1 MPLFQYKA
9 ADAQGGI
16 LEGEMEARAVDSVA
30 EHLQAQG
37 FLPIQIEEA
46 TLGKSGG
53 WLSGFARARVSQ
65 DEIALMTREIATLLR
80 AGLPLDRAL
89 EIAINL
95 SSNDEVAE
103 ILNEVRQDVR
113 GGASL
118 SAAMEA
124 QKGVFSR
131 FYLNMIRAGE
141 AGGAL
146 EVVMV
151 RLTEFMERAKE
162 LKETVK
168 SALVY
173 PVILIMVAVVSVVV
187 LLIFVV
193 PQFTQMFEE
202 SGKALPLATQIVVA
216 AGEFFR
222 VWWWALIG
230 GGIASYALFKR
241 QMADPDSR
249 YRWDERFLGLPLV
262 GDLLAKI
269 EMARFSRTLGT
280 LLDNGV
286 SLLVALSIVKE
297 TLGNSVMAE
306 RIDEVSAKLR
316 EGKGLGYPL
325 LEAEV
330 FPRLGVH
337 MVMVGE
343 ETGRLSEMLIQVA
356 DVFDREV
363 QTAVKRTLSLL
374 EPALILGLG
383 LIIGAI
389 IMSILVAI
397 LSVNELAGL
406 TGR

>member
-9 ADAQGGI
+9 VDAQGSI
-16 LEGEMEARAVDSVA
+16 LEGEMDARASNFVA

-37 FLPIQIEEA
+37 YMPIQIEEA
-46 TLGKSGG
+46 DAGSGGG
-53 WLSGFARARVSQ
+53 WLASFGRARVSQ
-65 DEIALMTREIATLLR
+65 DDIAMMTREIATLLR
-80 AGLPLDRAL
+80 AGLPLDRAV
-89 EIAINL
+89 EVVINL
-95 SSNDEVAE
+95 SDNDEVAE
-103 ILNEVRQDVR
+103 ILGEVRKDVR
-113 GGASL
+113 GGSSL
-118 SAAMEA
+118 YAAMEA
-124 QKGVFSR
+124 RKGVFSR

-151 RLTEFMERAKE
+151 RLTEFMERAKD
-162 LKETVK
+162 LRETVK

-173 PVILIMVAVVSVVV
+173 PVILVMVAVVSVVV

-202 SGKALPLATQIVVA
+202 SGKALPLPTQIVIA
-216 AGEFFR
+216 AGEFFQA
-222 VWWWALIG
+222 WWWALIG
-230 GGIASYALFKR
+230 GGLALFVLFRR
-241 QMADPDSR
+241 QMADPDGR

-262 GDLLAKI
+262 GDLIAKI

-286 SLLVALSIVKE
+286 SLLSALSIVKE
-297 TLGNSVMAE
+297 TMSNSVMAE
-306 RIDEVSAKLR
+306 RLDEVAAKLR
-316 EGKGLGYPL
+316 EGKGLGAPL
-325 LEAEV
+325 LEADV

-383 LIIGAI
+383 LVIGAI

-397 LSVNELAGL
+397 LSVNELAA
-406 TGR
+406 

>member
-9 ADAQGGI
+9 ADAQGSI
-16 LEGEMEARAVDSVA
+16 LEGEMEARAPDSVA

-37 FLPIQIEEA
+37 FMPIHIEEA
-46 TLGKSGG
+46 MAGSGGG
-53 WLSGFARARVSQ
+53 WLGGFGRARVSQ
-65 DEIALMTREIATLLR
+65 DEIAMMTREISTLLR

-89 EIAINL
+89 EIVINL
-95 SSNDEVAE
+95 SANDDVAE
-103 ILNEVRQDVR
+103 ILDEVRQDVR
-113 GGASL
+113 GGSSL
-118 SAAMEA
+118 YAAMEA

-162 LKETVK
+162 LRETVK

-173 PVILIMVAVVSVVV
+173 PAILVMVAVVSVIV

-193 PQFTQMFEE
+193 PQFSQMFEE
-202 SGKALPLATQIVVA
+202 SGKALPVPTQIVIG
-216 AGEFFR
+216 AGEFFQA
-222 VWWWALIG
+222 WWWALIG
-230 GGIASYALFKR
+230 GSLVLYVLFKR
-241 QMADPDSR
+241 QMANPDSR
-249 YRWDERFLGLPLV
+249 YRWDELLLALPLI
-262 GDLLAKI
+262 GDLVAKI

-286 SLLVALSIVKE
+286 SLLSALSIVKE
-297 TLGNSVMAE
+297 TLSNSVMAE
-306 RIDEVSAKLR
+306 RIDEVSIKLR
-316 EGKGLGYPL
+316 EGKGLGAPL
-325 LEAEV
+325 MEAEV

-383 LIIGAI
+383 LVIGAI

-397 LSVNELAGL
+397 LSVNELAV
-406 TGR
+406 

>member
-9 ADAQGGI
+9 ADAQGGV
-16 LEGEMEARAVDSVA
+16 LEGEMEARTPDALA
-30 EHLQAQG
+30 EHLHAQG
-37 FLPIQIEEA
+37 YMPILIEEA
-46 TLGKSGG
+46 VTSGG
-53 WLSGFARARVSQ
+53 GGGFFGLGRARVSQ
-65 DEIALMTREIATLLR
+65 DDIAMMTRELATLLR

-89 EIAINL
+89 EIVINL
-95 SSNDEVAE
+95 STRDEVAE
-103 ILNEVRQDVR
+103 VLNEVRQDVR

-118 SAAMEA
+118 YAAMEA

-131 FYLNMIRAGE
+131 FYLNMVRAGE

-146 EVVMV
+146 GVVMD

-162 LKETVK
+162 LRETVK

-173 PVILIMVAVVSVVV
+173 PTILVLVAVASVMV

-202 SGKALPLATQIVVA
+202 SGKALPLPTQIVVA
-216 AGEFFR
+216 AGEFVR
-222 VWWWALIG
+222 TWWWALLG
-230 GGIASYALFKR
+230 GCLALYVLMK
-241 QMADPDSR
+241 QQLADPDSR
-249 YRWDERFLGLPLV
+249 YRWDERILALPLV
-262 GDLLAKI
+262 GDLVAKI

-286 SLLVALSIVKE
+286 SLLPALSIVKE
-297 TLGNSVMAE
+297 TLSNSVMAE
-306 RIDEVSAKLR
+306 RLDEVSSKLR
-316 EGKGLGYPL
+316 EGKGLGVTL
-325 LEAEV
+325 MEAEV
-330 FPRLGVH
+330 FPKLGVH

-356 DVFDREV
+356 DIFDREV
-363 QTAVKRTLSLL
+363 QAAVKRTLSLL
-374 EPALILGLG
+374 EPVLILGLG

-397 LSVNELAGL
+397 LSVNELAV
-406 TGR
+406 

>member
-1 MPLFQYKA
+1 MPLYRYKA
-9 ADAQGGI
+9 ADPQGGV
-16 LEGEMEARAVDSVA
+16 LEGEMEARTAEAVA
-30 EHLQAQG
+30 MHLQAQN
-37 FLPIQIEEA
+37 FMVLAVEEA
-46 TLGKSGG
+46 LAASGGG
-53 WLSGFARARVSQ
+53 WLSGFGRARVSQ
-65 DEIALMTREIATLLR
+65 DDIAMMTREIATLLR

-89 EIAINL
+89 EIVINL
-95 SSNDEVAE
+95 SANDEVAD
-103 ILNEVRQDVR
+103 ILNDVRQDVR

-118 SAAMEA
+118 YSALEA

-146 EVVMV
+146 EVVML

-162 LKETVK
+162 LRETVK

-173 PVILIMVAVVSVVV
+173 PTILIMVAVISVVV

-216 AGEFFR
+216 SGEFFKT
-222 VWWWALIG
+222 WWWALIG
-230 GGIASYALFKR
+230 GGLALYALFQR
-241 QMADPDSR
+241 QMADPESR
-249 YRWDERFLGLPLV
+249 YTWDERFLALPLI
-262 GDLLAKI
+262 GDLVAKI

-280 LLDNGV
+280 LIDNGV
-286 SLLVALSIVKE
+286 SLLPALAIVKE

-306 RIDEVSAKLR
+306 RLDEVATKLR
-316 EGKGLGYPL
+316 EGKGLGTPL
-325 LEAEV
+325 MEAEV

-363 QTAVKRTLSLL
+363 QTAVKRTLGLL

-383 LIIGAI
+383 LVIGAI

-397 LSVNELAGL
+397 LSVNELAV
-406 TGR
+406 

>member
-9 ADAQGGI
+9 VDAQGGI
-16 LEGEMEARAVDSVA
+16 LEGEMDARASNFVA

-37 FLPIQIEEA
+37 YMPIQIEEA
-46 TLGKSGG
+46 TAGGDG
-53 WLSGFARARVSQ
+53 WLGGFGRARVSQ
-65 DEIALMTREIATLLR
+65 DDIAMMTREIATLLR
-80 AGLPLDRAL
+80 AGLPLDRAV
-89 EIAINL
+89 EVVINL
-95 SSNDEVAE
+95 SANDEVAE
-103 ILNEVRQDVR
+103 ILGEVRKEVR
-113 GGASL
+113 GGSSL
-118 SAAMEA
+118 YAAMEA

-146 EVVMV
+146 EVVMA
-151 RLTEFMERAKE
+151 RLTEFMERAKD
-162 LKETVK
+162 LTETVK

-173 PVILIMVAVVSVVV
+173 PAILVMVAVVSVIV

-202 SGKALPLATQIVVA
+202 SGKALPLPTQIVIA
-216 AGEFFR
+216 AGEFFQA
-222 VWWWALIG
+222 WWWALIAG
-230 GGIASYALFKR
+230 GLALFVMFRR

-249 YRWDERFLGLPLV
+249 YRWDERFLALPLV
-262 GDLLAKI
+262 GDLIAKI

-286 SLLVALSIVKE
+286 SLLGALSIVKE
-297 TLGNSVMAE
+297 TMSNSVMAE
-306 RIDEVSAKLR
+306 RLDEVATKLR
-316 EGKGLGYPL
+316 EGKGLGAPL
-325 LEAEV
+325 MEAEV

-383 LIIGAI
+383 LVIGAI

-397 LSVNELAGL
+397 LSVNELAA
-406 TGR
+406 

>member
-9 ADAQGGI
+9 VDTQGSI
-16 LEGEMEARAVDSVA
+16 LEGEMEARASNFVA
-30 EHLQAQG
+30 QHLQAQG
-37 FLPIQIEEA
+37 YMPIHIEEA
-46 TLGKSGG
+46 TAGGSG
-53 WLSGFARARVSQ
+53 WLGGLGRPRMSQ
-65 DEIALMTREIATLLR
+65 DDIAMMTREIATLLR
-80 AGLPLDRAL
+80 AGLPLDRAV
-89 EIAINL
+89 EVVINL
-95 SSNDEVAE
+95 SANDEVAD
-103 ILNEVRQDVR
+103 ILDAVRQDVR
-113 GGASL
+113 GGSSL
-118 SAAMEA
+118 YAAMEA

-146 EVVMV
+146 EIVLT
-151 RLTEFMERAKE
+151 RLSEFMERSKD
-162 LKETVK
+162 LRETVK

-173 PVILIMVAVVSVVV
+173 PAILVLVAVVSVVV

-202 SGKALPLATQIVVA
+202 SGKALPLPTQIVIA
-216 AGEFFR
+216 AGEFFQA
-222 VWWWALIG
+222 WWWALIG
-230 GGIASYALFKR
+230 GSLALFIMFRR

-249 YRWDERFLGLPLV
+249 YRWDERFLALPLV
-262 GDLLAKI
+262 GDLIAKI

-286 SLLVALSIVKE
+286 SLLGALSIVKE
-297 TLGNSVMAE
+297 TMNNSVMAD
-306 RIDEVSAKLR
+306 RLDEVATKLR
-316 EGKGLGYPL
+316 EGKGLGAPL
-325 LEAEV
+325 MEAEV

-383 LIIGAI
+383 LVIGAI

-397 LSVNELAGL
+397 LSVNELAA
-406 TGR
+406 

>member
-9 ADAQGGI
+9 ADAQGAT
-16 LEGEMEARAVDSVA
+16 LEGEMEARTPDFVA

-37 FLPIQIEEA
+37 FIPILIEEA
-46 TLGKSGG
+46 AAGGG
-53 WLSGFARARVSQ
+53 WLGGLGRARVSQ
-65 DEIALMTREIATLLR
+65 DDIAMLTREIATLLR

-89 EIAINL
+89 EIVINL
-95 SSNDEVAE
+95 ASNDEVAE
-103 ILNEVRQDVR
+103 ILGEVRKDVR

-118 SAAMEA
+118 YAAMEA
-124 QKGVFSR
+124 QQGVFSR

-146 EVVMV
+146 GVVMT

-162 LKETVK
+162 LRETVK
-168 SALVY
+168 TALIY
-173 PVILIMVAVVSVVV
+173 PTILVMVAVVSVIV

-202 SGKALPLATQIVVA
+202 SGKALPLPTQIVVA
-216 AGEFFR
+216 VGEFMQT
-222 VWWWALIG
+222 WWWALAAG
-230 GGIASYALFKR
+230 GFALYALFRR

-249 YRWDERFLGLPLV
+249 YRWDERFLALPLM
-262 GDLLAKI
+262 GDLIAKV
-269 EMARFSRTLGT
+269 EMARFARTLGT

-286 SLLVALSIVKE
+286 SLLGALSIVKE
-297 TLGNSVMAE
+297 TVGNSVMAE
-306 RIDEVSAKLR
+306 HLGEVSARLR
-316 EGKGLGYPL
+316 EGKGLGATL
-325 LEAEV
+325 MEAEV

-363 QTAVKRTLSLL
+363 QAAVKRTLGML

-383 LIIGAI
+383 LVIGAI
-389 IMSILVAI
+389 IMSILVAM
-397 LSVNELAGL
+397 LSVNELAV
-406 TGR
+406 

>member
-1 MPLFQYKA
+1 MPLFEYKA
-9 ADAQGGI
+9 VDKQGGI
-16 LEGEMEARAVDSVA
+16 LEGEMDARASNFVA

-37 FLPIQIEEA
+37 YMPIQIDEA
-46 TLGKSGG
+46 TAGG
-53 WLSGFARARVSQ
+53 SWLSSFGRARVSQ
-65 DEIALMTREIATLLR
+65 DDIAMMTREIATLLR
-80 AGLPLDRAL
+80 AGLPLDRAV
-89 EIAINL
+89 EVVINL
-95 SSNDEVAE
+95 AANDEVAE
-103 ILNEVRQDVR
+103 ILGDIRQDVR
-113 GGASL
+113 GGSSL
-118 SAAMEA
+118 YAAMEA

-151 RLTEFMERAKE
+151 RLTEFMERAKD
-162 LKETVK
+162 LRETVK

-173 PVILIMVAVVSVVV
+173 PAILVLVAVVSVIV

-202 SGKALPLATQIVVA
+202 SGKALPLPTQIVIA
-216 AGEFFR
+216 AGEFFQA
-222 VWWWALIG
+222 WWWALIAG
-230 GGIASYALFKR
+230 GLALFALFKR
-241 QMADPDSR
+241 QMADPDGR
-249 YRWDERFLGLPLV
+249 YRWDERFLNLPLV
-262 GDLLAKI
+262 GDLIAKI

-286 SLLVALSIVKE
+286 SLLGALSIVKE
-297 TLGNSVMAE
+297 TMSNSVMAE
-306 RIDEVSAKLR
+306 RLDEVATKLR
-316 EGKGLGYPL
+316 EGKGLGAPL
-325 LEAEV
+325 MEAEV

-383 LIIGAI
+383 LVIGAI

-397 LSVNELAGL
+397 LSVNELAA
-406 TGR
+406 

>member
-9 ADAQGGI
+9 TDAQGST
-16 LEGEMEARAVDSVA
+16 LEGEMEARAPDSVA

-37 FLPIQIEEA
+37 YMPIQIEEA
-46 TLGKSGG
+46 TAGKDGG
-53 WLSGFARARVSQ
+53 WLGGFGRARVSQ
-65 DEIALMTREIATLLR
+65 DEIAMMTREIATLLR

-89 EIAINL
+89 EVVINL
-95 SSNDEVAE
+95 SANDEVAE
-103 ILNEVRQDVR
+103 ILDEVRQDVR

-118 SAAMEA
+118 YAALEA

-151 RLTEFMERAKE
+151 RLTEFMERAKD
-162 LKETVK
+162 LRETVK

-173 PVILIMVAVVSVVV
+173 PAILVVVAVVSVIV

-202 SGKALPLATQIVVA
+202 SGKALPVPTQIVIA
-216 AGEFFR
+216 AGEFFQA
-222 VWWWALIG
+222 WWWALIG
-230 GGIASYALFKR
+230 GGLFLFVLFKR

-249 YRWDERFLGLPLV
+249 YRWDERFLALPLI
-262 GDLLAKI
+262 GDLVAKI
-269 EMARFSRTLGT
+269 EMTRFSRTLGT

-286 SLLVALSIVKE
+286 SLLSALSIVKE
-297 TLGNSVMAE
+297 TMSNSVMAE
-306 RIDEVSAKLR
+306 RLDEVATKLR
-316 EGKGLGYPL
+316 EGKGLGTPL
-325 LEAEV
+325 MEAEV

-383 LIIGAI
+383 LVIGAI

-397 LSVNELAGL
+397 LSVNELAV
-406 TGR
+406 